1 MDPTEL
7 IAQLLEIAFAVIPP
21 RYIAGF
27 VVLVVALRT
36 ALRLAVWGAKAF
48 GQGDRGWAQAL
59 DKFDSAVDWGVISAL
74 LPKPGGKG
82 AQAVA
87 VATRAITSRF
97 PSQAPVLGAD
107 KEHEK

>member
-7 IAQLLEIAFAVIPP
+7 TPLLDLVFAHVPP
-21 RYIAGF
+21 QWIAGF
-27 VVLVVALRT
+27 VVCVVALRT
-36 ALRLAVWGAKAF
+36 ALRLAVWGARVL
-48 GQGDRGWAQAL
+48 GRGDAGWAQAL
-59 DKFDSAVDWGVISAL
+59 DKLDSAVDWGVISAL

-97 PSQAPVLGAD
+97 PSQAPVHGAE
-107 KEHEK
+107 KEQSK